1 MPFTSKYT
9 AAPSD
14 LPLRHDFSTPSVNF
28 SQPALLLVEPDVEL
42 LSTRTRVLTNSG
54 YCVAAAMT
62 EREVFAFRGIE
73 VRLAVLSNALGSSA
87 LRMVAES
94 VRRQWPSAR
103 ILILGIAVSELE
115 DQLYDEAV
123 DYRISLK
130 DLLTALLK
138 LSTNQSN
145 QMPGVFEIDRHIAN
159 SLAARLPAHRSTPP
173 ESDPTKSA
181 HRDWASAV
189 DAKDIPAGV
198 RSIQTALRTS
208 PRSVSA
214 STWLRTG

>member
-1 MPFTSKYT
+1 
-9 AAPSD
+9 
-14 LPLRHDFSTPSVNF
+14 
-28 SQPALLLVEPDVEL
+28 
-42 LSTRTRVLTNSG
+42 
-54 YCVAAAMT
+54 
-62 EREVFAFRGIE
+62 
-73 VRLAVLSNALGSSA
+73 VLSNALGSSA